1 MRRSQSGYSKAHG
14 GNLVLFR
21 QNTRVPT
28 RARCTLTA
36 LTGGPLWTCEM
47 MLMMMLMMLMIM
59 MIVMMI
65 MIMMGSRFPKS
76 SLLLVACSHSF
87 ANFARS
93 SSRDGADSIYYAF
106 VTSAGSWGR
115 SGRSHMSQVPS
126 AFLKFLK
133 YPCGHGTGGTIQ

>member
-1 MRRSQSGYSKAHG
+1 
-14 GNLVLFR
+14 
-21 QNTRVPT
+21 
-28 RARCTLTA
+28 
-36 LTGGPLWTCEM
+36 
-47 MLMMMLMMLMIM
+47 MLMMLIV
-59 MIVMMI
+59 MIV

-126 AFLKFLK
+126 AFLKFQLPPK
-133 YPCGHGTGGTIQ
+133 HPCPWKLAFEGLEVHVMYM

>member
-1 MRRSQSGYSKAHG
+1 
-14 GNLVLFR
+14 
-21 QNTRVPT
+21 
-28 RARCTLTA
+28 
-36 LTGGPLWTCEM
+36 
-47 MLMMMLMMLMIM
+47 MLMMLMMLMM
-59 MIVMMI
+59 MIVMIMMI
-65 MIMMGSRFPKS
+65 TGMMGSRFPKS

-126 AFLKFLK
+126 AFLKFQLPPK
-133 YPCGHGTGGTIQ
+133 HPCLWKFAFAGLEVQYVQYLHVM

>member
-1 MRRSQSGYSKAHG
+1 M
-14 GNLVLFR
+14 L
-21 QNTRVPT
+21 
-28 RARCTLTA
+28 
-36 LTGGPLWTCEM
+36 M
-47 MLMMMLMMLMIM
+47 MLMMMM
-59 MIVMMI
+59 MIVMIM
-65 MIMMGSRFPKS
+65 MIMMGSRFLES

-126 AFLKFLK
+126 PFLKFQLPPK
-133 YPCGHGTGGTIQ
+133 HPCSWKLAFAGLEVQYVQYLHVV

>member
-1 MRRSQSGYSKAHG
+1 
-14 GNLVLFR
+14 
-21 QNTRVPT
+21 
-28 RARCTLTA
+28 
-36 LTGGPLWTCEM
+36 
-47 MLMMMLMMLMIM
+47 MLMMLMIM
-59 MIVMMI
+59 MIVMIM
-65 MIMMGSRFPKS
+65 MIMMGSRFLKS
-76 SLLLVACSHSF
+76 SLLLVAYSHSF

-133 YPCGHGTGGTIQ
+133 YPCPWNWRYNKVLTCYVGRTGESYR